1 MASQVFLASILCS
14 AQLLGTISLFK
25 KWLLIN
31 SNNDLFMSLI
41 TSFSVA
47 GSAVQPE
54 VAKWE
59 DEDSF
64 IQDSLYV

>member
-1 MASQVFLASILCS
+1 MR
-14 AQLLGTISLFK
+14 
-25 KWLLIN
+25 
-31 SNNDLFMSLI
+31 LI